1 MYLIN
6 FGREYS
12 IIVDSLVQAITFA
25 VDAFKNE
32 WEVDVINISTGEIM
46 VSLRDNKMPYFSNA
60 IKEVFNQKGSVT
72 MIKKEAI
79 TLIAQRKPAYVAVM
93 KELEELR
100 SFFYDDVELV
110 SAETGE
116 VFSMEE
122 IDRVLAILGGIVN
135 DQTWRP
141 QFVNSEKE

>member
-1 MYLIN
+1 MYLVT

-12 IIVDSLVQAITFA
+12 TIFDSLVQAITFA

-46 VSLRDNKMPYFSNA
+46 VSLRDNKIPYFSNA
-60 IKEVFNQKGSVT
+60 IKEVYQKGSVT

-79 TLIAQRKPAYVAVM
+79 TLIAQRKPAYNAVM

-122 IDRVLAILGGIVN
+122 IDRTLAILTGIVN
-135 DQTWRP
+135 DQTWCP
-141 QFVNSEKE
+141 QFVHSKEE

>member
-1 MYLIN
+1 MYLVT

-12 IIVDSLVQAITFA
+12 TIFDSLVQAITFA

-46 VSLRDNKMPYFSNA
+46 VSLRDNKIPYFSNA

-79 TLIAQRKPAYVAVM
+79 TLIAQRKPAYNAVM
-93 KELEELR
+93 KELEDLR
-100 SFFYDDVELV
+100 GFFYDNVELV

-116 VFSMEE
+116 VFSMKE
-122 IDRVLAILGGIVN
+122 IDRVLAILGGIVC
-135 DQTWRP
+135 DQTWCP
-141 QFVNSEKE
+141 QFVDPKEE